1 VVQNY
6 GIAKNWELVAEFRMQ
21 DSPRFEFTDPGLF
34 LKGVLV
40 VSERLD

>member
-6 GIAKNWELVAEFRMQ
+6 GIAKNWELVAEFQMQ